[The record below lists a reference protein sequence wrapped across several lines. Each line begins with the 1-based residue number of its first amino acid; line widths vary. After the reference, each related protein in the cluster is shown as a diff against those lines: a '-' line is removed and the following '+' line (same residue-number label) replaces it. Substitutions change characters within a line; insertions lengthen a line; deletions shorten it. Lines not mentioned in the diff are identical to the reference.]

1 MKRMLCT
8 AITLIIS
15 MVAVQSAHAQCRGET
30 GKQTTALVE
39 LFTSEGCDS
48 CPPADKAISKLKP
61 TDKAVPIAWHVDYWD
76 RLGWKDRFARADA
89 SVRQRDLVAA
99 QGSRSVYTPQ
109 WIASGKTVQ
118 PGNGAATI
126 EQAIASVNKQA
137 APVWM
142 ALTYGP
148 VLFGYMGVELAGE
161 APAGSQVFIALVED
175 GITSQVTAGENKG
188 ALLTHD
194 HVVREVVG
202 PLPLG
207 VKRLNHA
214 HSIGVPQDA
223 NPVKLRVV
231 AWAQDAQGRILNAV
245 AATCQKNS

>member
-1 MKRMLCT
+1 MMLRTLTT
-8 AITLIIS
+8 AALALGSIAAS
-15 MVAVQSAHAQCRGET
+15 HSVAAHCRGET

-89 SVRQRDLVAA
+89 AVRQRDLVAA

-118 PGNGAATI
+118 PGAFT
-126 EQAIASVNKQA
+126 ASLDQTVAGINKQA

-142 ALTYGP
+142 MLSYGP
-148 VLFGYMGVELAGE
+148 ALFGYMGVDLAGE
-161 APAGSQVFIALVED
+161 APAGTQAYIALLED
-175 GITSQVTAGENKG
+175 GISSQVTAGENKG
-188 ALLTHD
+188 ATLKHD
-194 HVVREVVG
+194 HVVREVIG
-202 PLPLG
+202 PLPLTAT
-207 VKRLNHA
+207 RLNHT
-214 HSIGVPQDA
+214 HSVGIPRDA
-223 NPVKLRVV
+223 DPTKLRVV
-231 AWAQDAQGRILNAV
+231 AWAQDAQGRVLNAV
-245 AATCQKNS
+245 AAICQKN

>member
-1 MKRMLCT
+1 MRSTLYAAVSL
-8 AITLIIS
+8 AITML
-15 MVAVQSAHAQCRGET
+15 AAQGAHAQCRGET
-30 GKQTTALVE
+30 GKQTAALVE

-76 RLGWKDRFARADA
+76 RLGWKDRFARPDA
-89 SVRQRDLVAA
+89 AVRQRALVAA
-99 QGSRSVYTPQ
+99 QNSRSVYTPQ

-126 EQAIASVNKQA
+126 EQAISAVNKSAAQA
-137 APVWM
+137 WM
-142 ALTYGP
+142 ALSYGP
-148 VLFGYMGVELAGE
+148 VMFGYLGVELAGE

-188 ALLTHD
+188 ATLKHD

-207 VKRLNHA
+207 VKRLSHA
-214 HSIGVPQDA
+214 HSMGVPQDA
-223 NPVKLRVV
+223 NPLKLRVV
-231 AWAQDAQGRILNAV
+231 AWAEDANGKVLNAV
-245 AATCQKNS
+245 AALCQKN